1 MKVFREL
8 IPEHIPN
15 GYNINKNML
24 IPVNNELKKLP
35 QKSIISYIVSMAAT
49 VGLSIAFS
57 KGIGGFTGNMIAAV
71 IWIIFPF
78 I

>member
-24 IPVNNELKKLP
+24 IPVNNELKNFRKRVLFL
-35 QKSIISYIVSMAAT
+35 T
-49 VGLSIAFS
+49 L
-57 KGIGGFTGNMIAAV
+57 
-71 IWIIFPF
+71 FPWQQQWDYP
-78 I
+78 